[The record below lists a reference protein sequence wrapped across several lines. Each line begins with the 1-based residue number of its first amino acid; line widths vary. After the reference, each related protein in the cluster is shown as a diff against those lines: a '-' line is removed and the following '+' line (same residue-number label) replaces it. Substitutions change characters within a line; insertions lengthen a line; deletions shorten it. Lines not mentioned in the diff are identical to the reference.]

1 MFITVVCKQYRDV
14 LSFVRTEFHGCLMTW
29 VPLWHYWARFWRF
42 VTREWTLQC
51 TICGFVNSAEYHITW
66 DVSLRSVTALSAD
79 CYLTSSKN
87 TSLTVYFSAVALLHI
102 AYKISQNDFNDDLM
116 DYLYTIIIRPFIG
129 PRRYT
134 RSTGRPTMSSRSRS
148 MGRKSENRFDT
159 YFVRVQEMAHRHS
172 AVSSWNRK
180 SRISFRCFA
189 TQNQLLWHSV
199 SYCYYLRQR
208 RRYMF
213 LPVLFVCLSVC

>member
-66 DVSLRSVTALSAD
+66 GVSLRSVTALSAD

-87 TSLTVYFSAVALLHI
+87 TSLTVYFSAVALLH
-102 AYKISQNDFNDDLM
+102 AHRLQNITEWFQRRLDGLFVYNNHSTVYWSTTLYQEYWQT
-116 DYLYTIIIRPFIG
+116 DYELEVKVDGAEIWKSFWHIFCA
-129 PRRYT
+129 
-134 RSTGRPTMSSRSRS
+134 SSRNGTSAQCCVVVKQKEPHIVS
-148 MGRKSENRFDT
+148 LFCNTEPII
-159 YFVRVQEMAHRHS
+159 MA
-172 AVSSWNRK
+172 
-180 SRISFRCFA
+180 
-189 TQNQLLWHSV
+189 
-199 SYCYYLRQR
+199 
-208 RRYMF
+208 
-213 LPVLFVCLSVC
+213 